1 MCKSKCSVA
10 VRPVTFVVIIELL
23 SKKKISFCRKHIY
36 VLMCGSETRFRV
48 EVNFSSHL
56 IDRVNVIMTDTCCP
70 LLYPVSFQKIA
81 TFHNTGNRK
90 LLQIKFVTTGVSQK
104 RSGTINMTFG
114 VIVTFGKMLHLIL
127 SVLLR
132 KLTLEGYYWFCWV
145 CFVGQV
151 RLGLLFKKNR
161 KKFTSQANR
170 ISNVAL
176 YQILQLYHKFSFR
189 VLL

>member
-1 MCKSKCSVA
+1 MKSHIVVHIRACAA
-10 VRPVTFVVIIELL
+10 VVMFSDFTTLFNNFVVQVQVFRSRTTGDVRCNYRIVIE
-23 SKKKISFCRKHIY
+23 KKISFCRKHIY

-114 VIVTFGKMLHLIL
+114 VIVTFGKMLYLIL
-127 SVLLR
+127 SIYS
-132 KLTLEGYYWFCWV
+132 G
-145 CFVGQV
+145 
-151 RLGLLFKKNR
+151 
-161 KKFTSQANR
+161 S
-170 ISNVAL
+170 
-176 YQILQLYHKFSFR
+176 
-189 VLL
+189 